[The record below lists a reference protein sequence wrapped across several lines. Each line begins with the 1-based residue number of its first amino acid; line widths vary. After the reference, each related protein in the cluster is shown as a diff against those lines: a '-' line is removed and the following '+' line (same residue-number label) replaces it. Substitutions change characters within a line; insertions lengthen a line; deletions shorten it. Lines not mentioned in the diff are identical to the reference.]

1 MVFFIVKS
9 QFRNNHFGL
18 ECGLS
23 SMAENEKARGQPPLF
38 LFHTEW
44 PCLSVLSCIVAL
56 VHDSS
61 ALRNGNAV
69 LSLDLQEAPRT
80 ICLIQWPFRLL
91 TMWGVIG
98 GKPTNYLCLKP
109 AASHNSDSLVQR
121 LVCWHKRLLWE
132 KGLPACLGLRDR
144 VKCIW
149 HLCQSTGVFLGTGLS
164 RGKM

>member
-1 MVFFIVKS
+1 MVYLAWQRMRRQEVS
-9 QFRNNHFGL
+9 
-18 ECGLS
+18 
-23 SMAENEKARGQPPLF
+23 PPPF

-56 VHDSS
+56 VRDSS
-61 ALRNGNAV
+61 VLRKGNAV
-69 LSLDLQEAPRT
+69 LSLDLQGAPRT

-109 AASHNSDSLVQR
+109 AASHNSDDLPQR

-144 VKCIW
+144 VKCVMALQPIQASLPEYW
-149 HLCQSTGVFLGTGLS
+149 CVPENRPFQGENVSKTS
-164 RGKM
+164 E